1 MLQTFSLFKRFPG
14 GENEGGGASSENQA
28 PKPEDT
34 AAGETPKEGEKGFL
48 DKVKD
53 ALQDWSTEDQ
63 AEQDL
68 DDRTP

>member
-1 MLQTFSLFKRFPG
+1 MLQSFSFFKRFPG
-14 GENEGGGASSENQA
+14 GENEGGGAASKNQA
-28 PKPEDT
+28 AQSTDSTSDK
-34 AAGETPKEGEKGFL
+34 TPKEGEKGFI

-53 ALQDWSTEDQ
+53 ALQDWSNEDQ

>member
-1 MLQTFSLFKRFPG
+1 MLQSFNLFMRFPG
-14 GENEGGGASSENQA
+14 GENEGGGISENSV
-28 PKPEDT
+28 PKPED
-34 AAGETPKEGEKGFL
+34 AVSPELPKEEEKGFI

-68 DDRTP
+68 DDVTP

>member
-1 MLQTFSLFKRFPG
+1 MLQSSSFFKRFPG
-14 GENEGGGASSENQA
+14 GENETGGGSAE
-28 PKPEDT
+28 KPAAQPTDT
-34 AAGETPKEGEKGFL
+34 ASDKTPKEGEKGFI

-53 ALQDWSTEDQ
+53 ALQDWSNEDQ

>member
-1 MLQTFSLFKRFPG
+1 MLQSSSFFKRFPG
-14 GENEGGGASSENQA
+14 GENETGGGPAEN
-28 PKPEDT
+28 P
-34 AAGETPKEGEKGFL
+34 AAQPTDPALDKTPKEGEKGFI

-53 ALQDWSTEDQ
+53 ALQDWSNEDQ